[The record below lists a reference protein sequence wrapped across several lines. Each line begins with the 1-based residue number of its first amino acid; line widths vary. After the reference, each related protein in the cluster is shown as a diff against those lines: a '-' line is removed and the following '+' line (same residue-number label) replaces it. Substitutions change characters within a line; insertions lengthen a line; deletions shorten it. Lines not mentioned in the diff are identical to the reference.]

1 MDLDLFPKINEQ
13 KNSMLNSMTQDCF
26 EQCVHEFPSKIC
38 DRDEMACIEN
48 CADRYL
54 KFRLRVG
61 QKFQYYQALKV
72 AEMKKKK
79 KEGAESSSS

>member
-1 MDLDLFPKINEQ
+1 
-13 KNSMLNSMTQDCF
+13 MLSSMTQDCF

-38 DRDEMACIEN
+38 DREEMSCIEH

-54 KFRLRVG
+54 QLRLRVG

-72 AEMKKKK
+72 QEMKKKK
-79 KEGAESSSS
+79 ESGSL